1 MFRMT
6 CVSAVRLAWEPRP
19 RSRSARGQIFPLFL
33 FWAPARDY
41 RIPGP
46 SDGQRLW
53 HSRAGRALLPGLSG
67 ASRPCRGAPP
77 PPATTPD
84 PPRPQEFAECISEK
98 SGSPSEKAA
107 ACAELRE
114 DYVECLHHKKE
125 ARLAHQRAKGS
136 RGSHVTGACASELPK
151 CVPQITRLNALSDER
166 ARKIKA
172 GEPVPSTLT
181 EDAKSGTFRLPFTNV
196 KS

>member
-1 MFRMT
+1 MASGFGTRAPVGR
-6 CVSAVRLAWEPRP
+6 C
-19 RSRSARGQIFPLFL
+19 FPV
-33 FWAPARDY
+33 Y
-41 RIPGP
+41 R
-46 SDGQRLW
+46 
-53 HSRAGRALLPGLSG
+53 
-67 ASRPCRGAPP
+67 
-77 PPATTPD
+77 
-84 PPRPQEFAECISEK
+84 EFAECISEK

-125 ARLAHQRAKGS
+125 
-136 RGSHVTGACASELPK
+136 
-151 CVPQITRLNALSDER
+151 ITRLNALSDER

>member
-1 MFRMT
+1 M
-6 CVSAVRLAWEPRP
+6 
-19 RSRSARGQIFPLFL
+19 
-33 FWAPARDY
+33 
-41 RIPGP
+41 
-46 SDGQRLW
+46 
-53 HSRAGRALLPGLSG
+53 
-67 ASRPCRGAPP
+67 
-77 PPATTPD
+77 
-84 PPRPQEFAECISEK
+84 
-98 SGSPSEKAA
+98 EKAA

>member
-1 MFRMT
+1 MLPAFFSGR
-6 CVSAVRLAWEPRP
+6 RLGPTT
-19 RSRSARGQIFPLFL
+19 
-33 FWAPARDY
+33 
-41 RIPGP
+41 GP

-53 HSRAGRALLPGLSG
+53 HSRASRALLPGLSG